1 MEDSFAVIIRA
12 NLINQVGMCILG
24 LWAVVNVVV
33 GIAARGLY
41 QGWVK
46 FFFQMS
52 LWWNLINLTV
62 AIISLVTLRSGDLF
76 LLKNGLGLTDYSNE
90 RLYLVYAGLDIVYF
104 TVGLVLVTWGEKK
117 EKSRDLFRGYGF
129 SVMLQ
134 AVFLLIFDLTMY
146 VLQYNLR
153 LEYVSTF

>member
-1 MEDSFAVIIRA
+1 MEDALIVIGRS
-12 NLINQVGMCILG
+12 NFINQVGMCILG
-24 LWAVVNVVV
+24 LWAIVNIVV
-33 GIAARGLY
+33 GIAGWRFY
-41 QGWVK
+41 QGWLK

-52 LWWNLINLTV
+52 IGWNLINLTIAV
-62 AIISLVTLRSGDLF
+62 ISLATLPSGDILS
-76 LLKNGLGLTDYSNE
+76 LKGGVSLTDNSNE
-90 RLYLVYAGLDIVYF
+90 RLYLVNAGLDIAYF
-104 TVGLVLVTWGEKK
+104 AVGLVLVTWGERK
-117 EKSRDLFRGYGF
+117 EKSRDLLRGYGF